1 MSTGTVENQCVFC
14 RVFMNCNGAS
24 GGHAS
29 PAMVAP
35 CGIFWIHAVEI
46 GILRAEFKRE
56 AEFKRVAMEY
66 TLMP

>member
-1 MSTGTVENQCVFC
+1 MSTGTVEKRRFFC
-14 RVFMNCNGAS
+14 RVFKNFGGSS

-35 CGIFWIHAVEI
+35 CGILWIHAVEI

-56 AEFKRVAMEY
+56 AEFKRAAMEY